1 MSKKTVR
8 QDGIQLPCGQAK
20 PGQKLASLG
29 KIMGNFCRE
38 FNEKSKDQT
47 LGQIINTK
55 IKVFTDGTYQFFIKT
70 PPTIQL
76 LKNRVKENFLSSLAL
91 REIAQIKLPDL
102 NTEDLAKAEK
112 IIVGTAKSAG
122 IQVES

>member
-1 MSKKTVR
+1 
-8 QDGIQLPCGQAK
+8 
-20 PGQKLASLG
+20 
-29 KIMGNFCRE
+29 MGNFCRE